1 MGYWGYFVVGRAE
14 RPLAE
19 LEALAGA
26 ADMTLRQSA
35 PDGWQVW
42 EFPGGDGDVGNMNEL
57 AGQTG
62 APALFGYVMDSD
74 CVVVE
79 AAAPESGA
87 WTTCL
92 ARSAM
97 AGYLGAERD
106 GLTLEDYFLEP
117 RDAAE
122 RAVAWAAEAGRTA
135 SAGDLAR
142 VLSDDPGAEADAD
155 VGSDADADVDEDV
168 DVDEGVG
175 SDSGPVAENL
185 FFRFLDRLGV
195 VPL

>member
-26 ADMTLRQSA
+26 ADMTLRRSA
-35 PDGWQVW
+35 PGGWQVW
-42 EFPGGDGDVGNMNEL
+42 EFPGGDGDVGNMNDL

-62 APALFGYVMDSD
+62 SPALFGYVMDSD
-74 CVVVE
+74 CVVLE
-79 AAAPESGA
+79 AAAPDSGA

-92 ARSAM
+92 ARTAM

-122 RAVAWAAEAGRTA
+122 RAVAWAAEAGCAA
-135 SAGDLAR
+135 SAGELTE
-142 VLSDDPGAEADAD
+142 VLSDDPGADGDGDGDGGE
-155 VGSDADADVDEDV
+155 GSGRGD
-168 DVDEGVG
+168 G
-175 SDSGPVAENL
+175 SGFGFGSGPVAENL

>member
-1 MGYWGYFVVGRAE
+1 MGYWGYYIVGRSE

-19 LEALAGA
+19 LAAVAGVR
-26 ADMTLRQSA
+26 DELTLLEQRA
-35 PDGWQVW
+35 DGWQVW
-42 EFPGGDGDVGNMNEL
+42 EVPGGDGTRDVGNMNTL
-57 AGQTG
+57 AQESG

-92 ARSAM
+92 ARRAM
-97 AGYLGAERD
+97 AGYLGDAE
-106 GLTLEDYFLEP
+106 LTVEDYFLEP

-122 RAVAWAAEAGRTA
+122 RAVAWAAESGRTVRTA
-135 SAGDLAR
+135 PLLD
-142 VLSDDPGAEADAD
+142 VLNADAEP
-155 VGSDADADVDEDV
+155 S
-168 DVDEGVG
+168 
-175 SDSGPVAENL
+175 AEQL

-195 VPL
+195 LPQ

>member
-1 MGYWGYFVVGRAE
+1 MGYWGYFVVGRGE
-14 RPLAE
+14 RPLAG
-19 LEALAGA
+19 LTALAGA
-26 ADMTLRQSA
+26 AEGLTRHTSA

-42 EFPGGDGDVGNMNEL
+42 EHPGAEGDVGNMNAL
-57 AGQTG
+57 ADETG
-62 APALFGYVMDSD
+62 APALFGYVMNSE
-74 CVVVE
+74 CVVLE

-92 ARSAM
+92 ARAAM
-97 AGYLGAERD
+97 AGYLGAGRE

-122 RAVAWAAEAGRTA
+122 RAVRWAAEAGHEVNAETLL
-135 SAGDLAR
+135 D
-142 VLSDDPGAEADAD
+142 VLVSDPDPL
-155 VGSDADADVDEDV
+155 
-168 DVDEGVG
+168 
-175 SDSGPVAENL
+175 AENL

>member
-19 LEALAGA
+19 LDALAGA
-26 ADMTLRQSA
+26 ADMTLHRSA

-42 EFPGGDGDVGNMNEL
+42 EFPGGDGDVGNMNGL

-117 RDAAE
+117 GDAAE
-122 RAVAWAAEAGRTA
+122 RAVAWAAEAGRA
-135 SAGDLAR
+135 ANAGELAE
-142 VLSDDPGAEADAD
+142 VLAADP
-155 VGSDADADVDEDV
+155 DADADADAGAGADP
-168 DVDEGVG
+168 
-175 SDSGPVAENL
+175 DSGPVAENL

>member
-26 ADMTLRQSA
+26 GDMTLRQSA
-35 PDGWQVW
+35 PGGWQVW
-42 EFPGGDGDVGNMNEL
+42 EFPGGDGDVGNMNDL

-92 ARSAM
+92 ARTAM

-122 RAVAWAAEAGRTA
+122 RAVAWAAEAGCA
-135 SAGDLAR
+135 ANAGELAE
-142 VLSDDPGAEADAD
+142 VLADDPGSGPAPGAEAEA
-155 VGSDADADVDEDV
+155 GAEA
-168 DVDEGVG
+168 GG
-175 SDSGPVAENL
+175 APGLGADSGPVAENL